1 MPGEGI
7 KRTIK
12 YSILVPCC
20 SDVVFIVWLWLVF
33 VVLHRNSDS
42 KHLSFPVVQS
52 ISSCGLCSIF
62 FVLLCNIRISSLFA
76 QLAAFYFY
84 FFLRHVSFSLSPLQ
98 HWVIPNSDHLSRSYS
113 ISSRTGLLHCK
124 SSSAWNCCTCAQT
137 LRLNPKTL
145 SLAHFFFHSL
155 LKALRMSL
163 HSSEKCLSSFLDFRS
178 VRTASKSTNQ
188 QNVWSHSGDK
198 MRPEAMRLR

>member
-113 ISSRTGLLHCK
+113 ISSRAVALQKFFRLKLLYLCSNFAFEPK
-124 SSSAWNCCTCAQT
+124 NIVASS
-137 LRLNPKTL
+137 
-145 SLAHFFFHSL
+145 FFFSF
-155 LKALRMSL
+155 
-163 HSSEKCLSSFLDFRS
+163 SSQSS
-178 VRTASKSTNQ
+178 
-188 QNVWSHSGDK
+188 QNVPALFWEVSLQLSGFS
-198 MRPEAMRLR
+198 